1 MLGACDAVRGIDRCA
16 TERSIALDQGAVVI
30 AIFDYGAGNLR
41 SVQNTLD
48 EIGAPYELVRDAA
61 GLEQAPKIILP
72 GVGHFGQM
80 LRALDEM
87 QVRET
92 LIARIKANVPFLGI
106 CLGLQ
111 GLFEASAE
119 APGQRGLGIFPGQVA
134 RFEIQERVPHMGW
147 NQLDVVRPSRLLKG
161 LPERPHVYFAHSYY
175 VPVVE
180 QAAATCT
187 YSIPY
192 TAVLESGN
200 TFGVQCHPEK
210 SGPLGLAIV
219 RNFVELN

>member
-1 MLGACDAVRGIDRCA
+1 
-16 TERSIALDQGAVVI
+16 VI

-48 EIGAPYELVRDAA
+48 EIGATYELVRDAA
-61 GLEQAPKIILP
+61 GLECSSKIVLP

-87 QVRET
+87 NVRNT
-92 LIARIKANVPFLGI
+92 LLNRLHAGVPFLGI

-111 GLFEASAE
+111 GLFESSEE
-119 APGQRGLGIFPGQVA
+119 APNECGLGVFKGQVK
-134 RFEIQERVPHMGW
+134 RFDAALNPGARVPHMGW
-147 NQLDVVRPSRLLKG
+147 NQLDAVRPSRLLKN
-161 LPERPHVYFAHSYY
+161 LPAQPYVYFAHSYY

-180 QAAATCT
+180 QTAATCT
-187 YSIPY
+187 YMLPY
-192 TAVLESGN
+192 TAILESGN
-200 TFGVQCHPEK
+200 VFGVQCHPEK

-219 RNFVELN
+219 RNFIEI

>member
-1 MLGACDAVRGIDRCA
+1 L
-16 TERSIALDQGAVVI
+16 I

-48 EIGAPYELVRDAA
+48 EIGATYELVRDAE
-61 GLEQAPKIILP
+61 GLDRATKIILP

-87 QVRET
+87 NVRNT
-92 LIARIKANVPFLGI
+92 LVARIRARVPFLGI

-111 GLFEASAE
+111 GLFERSEE
-119 APGQRGLGIFPGQVA
+119 APDQRGLAIFPGTVT
-134 RFEIQERVPHMGW
+134 RFDNSARVPHMGW
-147 NQLDVVRPSRLLKG
+147 NQLELVRESKLLKG
-161 LPERPHVYFAHSYY
+161 LPDHPYVYFAHSYY
-175 VPVVE
+175 VPVVD
-180 QAAATCT
+180 QAAAICT
-187 YSIPY
+187 YSAPY

-200 TFGVQCHPEK
+200 VFGVQCHPEK

-219 RNFVELN
+219 RNFVEL